1 MRKKTL
7 LSLAT
12 LSAMALIAV
21 APAFAQDRVEAKI
34 PFAFNVGSK
43 SLPAGDY
50 EVRKALGNAL
60 AIQNSATR
68 DAAMAL
74 TMAAPP
80 KEISS
85 EAVLVFHKY
94 GNRCF
99 LSEVRTTDSGRK
111 LTPSKLE
118 REVAMNSEEAAES
131 TPNADV
137 YVAASIR

>member
-1 MRKKTL
+1 
-7 LSLAT
+7 
-12 LSAMALIAV
+12 V

-60 AIQNSATR
+60 AIQNSATQQ
-68 DAAMAL
+68 AAIAL

-85 EAVLVFHKY
+85 EAVLVFHRY
-94 GNRCF
+94 GDRCF
-99 LSEVRTTDSGRK
+99 LSEVRTTDHGRT

-118 REVAMNSEEAAES
+118 REVAASREQAAENTAS
-131 TPNADV
+131 RDT